1 MCITESFYC
10 TPEINTLLINCT
22 QYKIKIKNKQQK
34 RKSMYIYYTVQPG
47 WLEYAGNCKKLD
59 QPESQSLPFVIVRL
73 YFFGLQNHFRWWL

>member
-1 MCITESFYC
+1 MCMCITESFYC

-47 WLEYAGNCKKLD
+47 
-59 QPESQSLPFVIVRL
+59 
-73 YFFGLQNHFRWWL
+73 